1 MYREEFEIFE
11 LAPDLIDPML
21 PFVYLDNAATMQRPK
36 QVIEKVAEYYK
47 TLNANPLRGLY
58 KISEQSTRLLGQ
70 TRIKVAEYI
79 GAEADEIIFTKN
91 TTEGINLVAN
101 GVRKLVGEG
110 KILIS
115 LDSHHSNILPF
126 SERYG
131 DQVLICEDVM
141 TEYKKLKTKGGG
153 EEVSLVALTGLS
165 NVTGEEQ
172 VGTVRELR
180 EAGFGGLILLDAAQL
195 VAHKKIDVKMLG
207 VDFLAFSGHKIG
219 APMGIGALYM
229 RRELM
234 EKVEPLNY
242 GGEMVEAVEITEDA
256 REGHRNESKNNE
268 KGIKIQKK
276 MDTVDESIKIQ
287 ADYAFGPQKFEG
299 GTIDMGGVVGL
310 SQVISFWNKNNREG
324 ELFKRTEELTKYVV
338 EKLSELSDIELY
350 YGKNG
355 IILFNVRDV
364 HPHDTAQIL
373 SNYGIMVRAGW
384 HCAEP
389 VLTKREI
396 RPAVRASL
404 MFYNTKSEL
413 NYLTAILGKVREEM
427 GLKSEIE

>member
-11 LAPDLIDPML
+11 LAPELIDPMM
-21 PFVYLDNAATMQRPK
+21 PFVYLDSAATMQRPK
-36 QVIEKVAEYYK
+36 QVIEKVSEYYK

-58 KISEQSTRLLGQ
+58 KISEQSTRLLNQ
-70 TRIKVAEYI
+70 TRAKVAEYI
-79 GAEADEIIFTKN
+79 GAGADEVIFTKN
-91 TTEGINLVAN
+91 TTEAINLVAN
-101 GVRKLVGEG
+101 GIRELVGDG

-126 SERYG
+126 TERYG
-131 DQVLICEDVM
+131 EQVLICEDVVA
-141 TEYKKLKTKGGG
+141 EYMKLKSMKEQGAD
-153 EEVSLVALTGLS
+153 VKIVALTGLS

-172 VGTVRELR
+172 IEVVRELR
-180 EAGFGGLILLDAAQL
+180 GAGFHGLILLDAAQL
-195 VAHKKIDVKMLG
+195 IAHQKINLEMLD

-234 EKVEPLNY
+234 ERVKPLNY
-242 GGEMVEAVEITEDA
+242 GGEMVDAVEIDDNA
-256 REGHRNESKNNE
+256 RKEANITSDPVVVR
-268 KGIKIQKK
+268 
-276 MDTVDESIKIQ
+276 

-310 SQVISFWNKNNREG
+310 LQAISFWNENNKDE
-324 ELFKRTEELTKYVV
+324 ELFSETRKLTEYAV
-338 EKLSELSDIELY
+338 EKLSAISDLELF

-355 IILFNVRDV
+355 IILFNIKGV

-373 SNYGIMVRAGW
+373 SNYGVMVRAGW

-389 VLTKREI
+389 VLTKRKI
-396 RPAVRASL
+396 GPAVRVSL
-404 MFYNTKSEL
+404 MFYNTRSEI
-413 NYLTAILGKVREEM
+413 NYLVSILGKIRKEM
-427 GLKSEIE
+427 GL

>member
-11 LAPDLIDPML
+11 LAPELIDPMM
-21 PFVYLDNAATMQRPK
+21 PFVYLDSAATMQRPK
-36 QVIEKVAEYYK
+36 QVIEKVSEYYK

-58 KISEQSTRLLGQ
+58 KISEQSTRLLNQ
-70 TRIKVAEYI
+70 TRAKVAEYI
-79 GAEADEIIFTKN
+79 GAGADEVIFTKN
-91 TTEGINLVAN
+91 TTEAINLVAN
-101 GVRKLVGEG
+101 GIRELVGDG

-126 SERYG
+126 TERYG
-131 DQVLICEDVM
+131 EQVLICEDVVA
-141 TEYKKLKTKGGG
+141 EYMKLKSMKEQGAD
-153 EEVSLVALTGLS
+153 VKIVALTGLS

-172 VGTVRELR
+172 IEVVRELR
-180 EAGFGGLILLDAAQL
+180 GAGFHGLILLDAAQL
-195 VAHKKIDVKMLG
+195 IAHQKINLEMLD

-234 EKVEPLNY
+234 ERVKPLNY
-242 GGEMVEAVEITEDA
+242 GGEMVDAVEIDDNA
-256 REGHRNESKNNE
+256 RKEANITSDPVVVR
-268 KGIKIQKK
+268 
-276 MDTVDESIKIQ
+276 

-310 SQVISFWNKNNREG
+310 LQAISFWNENNKDE
-324 ELFKRTEELTKYVV
+324 ELFSETRKLTEYAV
-338 EKLSELSDIELY
+338 EKLSAISDLELF

-355 IILFNVRDV
+355 IILFNIRGV

-373 SNYGIMVRAGW
+373 SNYGVMVRAGW

-389 VLTKREI
+389 VLTRRKI
-396 RPAVRASL
+396 GPAVRVSL
-404 MFYNTKSEL
+404 MFYNTRSEI
-413 NYLTAILGKVREEM
+413 NYLASILGKIRKEM
-427 GLKSEIE
+427 GL